1 MYKLW
6 LGQSFFGNSSGIF
19 QRSFVLLMVRD
30 ETRHHLYTT
39 TLAIIKNQM
48 KITKFLLY
56 FTIILVPLKLLSQ
69 NDSAINSKGTL
80 LIMGGECTNDFF
92 ITQFAGLVGSIES
105 NIVIIP
111 TAMEDKY
118 TDSESDFDVLKKP
131 FRDIGF
137 KNIDIVHTRE
147 SKVANSDSLNKILLS
162 ADGVWIT
169 GGRQW
174 RLAKAYNDTKIQSSL
189 KEVLAQGKVV
199 AGTSAGASIMG
210 DVLVR
215 GDSKTHT
222 IMLGDYQKGFGFIS
236 NFAID
241 QHHIARNRQFD
252 MFELKDEKPNVLGIG
267 IDENTGIIVNENK
280 FRVIGKSYVTIYDNT
295 RWSEDRDTIYQLEKD
310 DKQFYTLSKGYEYD
324 ITKRK
329 MITKNDRK
337 ISPHNQEIIKKI
349 TGIYQQK
356 EGLKYGQDLK
366 ITVTFENNELYFEQ
380 SWNNAK
386 YKIEYDYLTTF
397 FRPNTISAYHF
408 NSDKTGDINSFAF
421 FQYGTTNWIRQ

>member
-1 MYKLW
+1 
-6 LGQSFFGNSSGIF
+6 
-19 QRSFVLLMVRD
+19 
-30 ETRHHLYTT
+30 
-39 TLAIIKNQM
+39 M
-48 KITKFLLY
+48 KITKLILY

-69 NDSAINSKGTL
+69 NNSVMNTKGTL

-111 TAMEDKY
+111 TAIEDKY
-118 TDSESDFDVLKKP
+118 IDSEKDFEILKKP
-131 FRDIGF
+131 FTDIGF
-137 KNIDIVHTRE
+137 KNISIVHTRE
-147 SKVANSDSLNKILLS
+147 TKVANSDSLNNILLS

-174 RLAKAYNDTKIQSSL
+174 RLAKAYNGTKILNSL
-189 KEVLAQGKVV
+189 KTLLNQSKVI

-215 GDSKTHT
+215 GDSKTHS
-222 IMLGDYQKGFGFIS
+222 IMLGDYQNGFAFIS

-252 MFELKDEKPNVLGIG
+252 MFELKKEKPDALGIG
-267 IDENTGIIVNENK
+267 IDENTGIIVSENK

-295 RWSEDRDTIYQLEKD
+295 RWSEDRDTIYKLKKYE
-310 DKQFYTLSKGYEYD
+310 KQFYTLSNGYEYD

-329 MITKNDRK
+329 IITKDDRR
-337 ISPHNQEIIKKI
+337 ISSYNEKMIKKI
-349 TGIYQQK
+349 TGIYQQT

-366 ITVTFENNELYFEQ
+366 VTVTFENNELFFTQ

-386 YKIEYDYLTTF
+386 YRIEYDYLTTF
-397 FRPNTISAYHF
+397 FRPKSISAYHF
-408 NSDKTGDINSFAF
+408 NKDKTGEIDSFIF
-421 FQYGTTNWIRQ
+421 FQFGGYGATNWIRQ